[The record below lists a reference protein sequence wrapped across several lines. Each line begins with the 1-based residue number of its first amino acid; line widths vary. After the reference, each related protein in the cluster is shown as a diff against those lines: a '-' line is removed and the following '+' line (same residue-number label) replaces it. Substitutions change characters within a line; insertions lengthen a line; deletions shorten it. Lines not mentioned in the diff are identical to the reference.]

1 MARRPGE
8 VPQRWEWTEPTV
20 WTSRMLEALERGMK
34 GGKWFSL
41 IDKVYAPANL
51 NAAFRKVR
59 GNKGGAGVDH
69 QTIEQFEARASDRLP
84 DLSEQ
89 LRTKR
94 YRPQHIKRT
103 WIPKPGSA
111 EKRPLGIPTVT
122 DRIVQTALRNVI
134 EPIFEWTFAAH
145 SYGFRPNRGAKH
157 ALRRVDQ
164 LLREGYVHIVDA
176 DIKGYFDAIP
186 HDLLMQRVEEH
197 ISDGEV
203 LELIRAYLNQQVMDG
218 LETWTPTQGSPQGA
232 VISPLLA
239 NLYLNP
245 LDHLMAALGHEMT
258 RYADDFVVMC
268 RTSEEADAALAAI
281 RLWMDENGLTLHPT
295 KTKLVDY
302 RQEGFEFLGY
312 RFENGKRW
320 SRKKSMQALKATI
333 RAKTPRT
340 SGLKM
345 VSIVAS
351 LNRTLRGW
359 FEYFKHAYKT
369 TFREVDGFV
378 RRRLRSILRTRLKRG
393 NNRRF
398 ARGGDNVRWPNKF
411 FHALELFSLVRA
423 RERHLQSVATGNH

>member
-8 VPQRWEWTEPTV
+8 VAPEWEWTEPTV
-20 WTSRMLEALERGMK
+20 WTARMLKALERGVK

-51 NAAFRKVR
+51 QAAFRKVR
-59 GNKGGAGVDH
+59 QNKGGAGVDH
-69 QTIEQFEARASDRLP
+69 QTIEQFEEGAAERLQALSDRLR
-84 DLSEQ
+84 DKQ
-89 LRTKR
+89 
-94 YRPQHIKRT
+94 YRPQGIKRT

-111 EKRPLGIPTVT
+111 EKRPLGIPTVI
-122 DRIVQTALRNVI
+122 DRIVQTAIRNVI
-134 EPIFEWTFAAH
+134 EPIFEREFAAH
-145 SYGFRPNRGAKH
+145 SYGFRPNRGAKD
-157 ALRRVDQ
+157 ALRRVDRQ
-164 LLREGYVHIVDA
+164 LRDGYVHVVDA

-203 LELIRAYLNQQVMDG
+203 LELIRAYLNQRVMDG

-245 LDHLMAALGHEMT
+245 LDHLMAAMGHEMT

-268 RTSEEADAALAAI
+268 RTVEEAEAALAAI
-281 RLWMDENGLTLHPT
+281 RDWMEANGLTLHPT
-295 KTKLVDY
+295 KTKVVDY

-312 RFENGKRW
+312 RFEKGKRW
-320 SRKKSMQALKATI
+320 PRKKSLQRLKSTI
-333 RAKTPRT
+333 RAKTPRK

-345 VSIVAS
+345 VAIIAT

-359 FEYFKHAYKT
+359 YEYFKHAYKT
-369 TFREVDGFV
+369 IFRELDGFI

-398 ARGGDNVRWPNKF
+398 AKGGDNVRWPNAYF
-411 FHALELFSLVRA
+411 DDLGLFSLAGA
-423 RERHLQSVATGNH
+423 RERYLQSVATGNH